1 MLEVHLLTLFPE
13 ALEGYLQASIL
24 GRAQQAGVLRVHLLD
39 FRRFAPDRH
48 QHVDDR
54 PYGGGP
60 GMVLKPEP
68 IFAAV
73 EWVEKEFGPC
83 RRILLTPDGTP
94 FTQAYA
100 REFAQ
105 QERLLLFCGRYEG
118 FDERIR
124 IGMEWT
130 EVSMGDFVLCGGE
143 LPALC
148 ILEAAARL
156 LPGALG
162 DEESAAFE
170 SFQNPRLLDHP
181 HYTRPPEFR
190 GMQVPEVLRSG
201 NHPEVARW
209 REEQARARTRAR
221 RPDLG
226 DDSRPHASPSPPQPA

>member
-13 ALEGYLQASIL
+13 ALEAYLQASIL
-24 GRAQQAGVLRVHLLD
+24 GRAQRAGLLRVHLLD
-39 FRRFAPDRH
+39 FRRFATDRH
-48 QHVDDR
+48 QQVDDR

-73 EWVEKEFGPC
+73 EWVETQFGPA

-94 FTQAYA
+94 FTQAAARAYA
-100 REFAQ
+100 QE
-105 QERLLLFCGRYEG
+105 ERLLLLCGRYEG

-124 IGMEWT
+124 LGMQWDEI
-130 EVSMGDFVLCGGE
+130 SLGDFVLCGGE

-162 DEESAAFE
+162 DEDSAVSE

-181 HYTRPPEFR
+181 HYTRPPDFR
-190 GMQVPEVLRSG
+190 GMTVPEVLRSG
-201 NHPEVARW
+201 DHPQVARW
-209 REEQARARTRAR
+209 RAEMAQRRTAAR
-221 RPDLG
+221 RPDLLDG
-226 DDSRPHASPSPPQPA
+226 DAAPGSPSPPA